1 MRKII
6 FVLVYCLCFFILPV
20 KALAENES
28 CGPKVESSSVNVDKN
43 KVEKGSSV
51 IYSARVSKGESDI
64 ASV

>member
-43 KVEKGSSV
+43 KVEKMEV
-51 IYSARVSKGESDI
+51 V
-64 ASV
+64 